1 MTPERGNINLL
12 VSGPRSSSIKITKD
26 TGNMTLMKNQQKQQT
41 ADTGHSTARA
51 SDIGIMDLSGGAAG
65 GSSCRLLGQGGLEE
79 MDY

>member
-1 MTPERGNINLL
+1 
-12 VSGPRSSSIKITKD
+12 
-26 TGNMTLMKNQQKQQT
+26 MKNQQKQQT